1 MPLICKGS
9 VPKQV
14 EEETQGN
21 QLAQVHV
28 KKGRWNRGVMIKYT
42 YQQLLSIAKSFVS
55 SYRILI
61 PRRIETVL
69 ME

>member
-1 MPLICKGS
+1 LGHALLCVSFNAERLLIWFQEGHPARKRLMPLICKGS

-28 KKGRWNRGVMIKYT
+28 KKGR
-42 YQQLLSIAKSFVS
+42 
-55 SYRILI
+55 
-61 PRRIETVL
+61 
-69 ME
+69 